1 MEVIV
6 VLGSPNFPD
15 GTLGPIALDRL
26 QGCLSIFNSQKH
38 KILCTGGFGAHFN
51 TSPVAHAN
59 YLKDFLILK
68 GVPSTAFLPLALSS
82 NTVEDA
88 VMSKSI
94 LMKTVFKDLII
105 TTSEYHVARVEFIF
119 TEILKDF
126 NLNFLDDQ
134 GKISIYSLVSGAMDP
149 KTSHDRAERVEKVGH
164 RQLVVTGPVFDRV
177 RSHSA

>member
-105 TTSEYHVARVEFIF
+105 ITSEYHVARVKFIF

-126 NLNFLDDQ
+126 NLNFKSVAHHSIDDV
-134 GKISIYSLVSGAMDP
+134 LVPLIQHEKVAMD
-149 KTSHDRAERVEKVGH
+149 
-164 RQLVVTGPVFDRV
+164 QLISNGLYY
-177 RSHSA
+177 

>member
-15 GTLGPIALDRL
+15 GTLGPIALDRIK
-26 QGCLSIFNSQKH
+26 GCLGIFDPTKH

-59 YLKDFLILK
+59 YLKDFLIQK

-94 LMKTVFKDLII
+94 LKEVEYKNLII
-105 TTSEYHVARVEFIF
+105 LTSEYHLARVKFIF

-126 NLNFLDDQ
+126 NWVCDKEAF
-134 GKISIYSLVSGAMDP
+134 I
-149 KTSHDRAERVEKVGH
+149 
-164 RQLVVTGPVFDRV
+164 
-177 RSHSA
+177 

>member
-26 QGCLSIFNSQKH
+26 QGCLAIFDPSQH

-59 YLKDFLILK
+59 YLKDILIQK
-68 GVPSTAFLPLALSS
+68 GVPLTAFLPLALSS

-94 LMKTVFKDLII
+94 LKKVEFKDLII
-105 TTSEYHVARVEFIF
+105 ITSEYHVARVEFIF

-126 NLNFLDDQ
+126 NLNFKAVAHHSIDDVLEPLIQ
-134 GKISIYSLVSGAMDP
+134 HEKVAMD
-149 KTSHDRAERVEKVGH
+149 KLISNG
-164 RQLVVTGPVFDRV
+164 LYY
-177 RSHSA
+177 

>member
-26 QGCLSIFNSQKH
+26 QGCLSIFNPQKH
-38 KILCTGGFGAHFN
+38 KILCTGGFGTHFN
-51 TSPVAHAN
+51 TSPIAHAN
-59 YLKDFLILK
+59 YLKDFLIQK

-94 LMKTVFKDLII
+94 LKEVEYNNLII
-105 TTSEYHVARVEFIF
+105 LTSEYHLARVKFIF
-119 TEILKDF
+119 TEILNDF
-126 NLNFLDDQ
+126 NLNFNAVTHHSIDDVLEPLIQ
-134 GKISIYSLVSGAMDP
+134 HEKVAMDLLN
-149 KTSHDRAERVEKVGH
+149 SNG
-164 RQLVVTGPVFDRV
+164 LYY
-177 RSHSA
+177 

>member
-59 YLKDFLILK
+59 YLKEFLIQK

-82 NTVEDA
+82 NTVDDA

-94 LMKTVFKDLII
+94 LKETKFKDLII
-105 TTSEYHVARVEFIF
+105 ITSEYHVARVKFIF

-126 NLNFLDDQ
+126 NLNFKAVTHHSIDDVLEPLIQ
-134 GKISIYSLVSGAMDP
+134 HEKVAMD
-149 KTSHDRAERVEKVGH
+149 KLISNG
-164 RQLVVTGPVFDRV
+164 LYY
-177 RSHSA
+177 

>member
-94 LMKTVFKDLII
+94 LKETDFKDLII
-105 TTSEYHVARVEFIF
+105 ITSEYHVARVEFIF

-126 NLNFLDDQ
+126 NLNFKAVTHHSIDDVLEPLIQ
-134 GKISIYSLVSGAMDP
+134 HEKVAMD
-149 KTSHDRAERVEKVGH
+149 
-164 RQLVVTGPVFDRV
+164 QLISNGLYY
-177 RSHSA
+177 

>member
-105 TTSEYHVARVEFIF
+105 ITSEYHVARVEFIF

-126 NLNFLDDQ
+126 NLNFKAVAHHSIDDVLEPLIQ
-134 GKISIYSLVSGAMDP
+134 HEKVAMD
-149 KTSHDRAERVEKVGH
+149 KLISNG
-164 RQLVVTGPVFDRV
+164 LYY
-177 RSHSA
+177 

>member
-26 QGCLSIFNSQKH
+26 QGCLSIFNPQKH
-38 KILCTGGFGAHFN
+38 KILCTGGFGTHFN
-51 TSPVAHAN
+51 TSPIAHAN
-59 YLKDFLILK
+59 YLMDFLIQK

-94 LMKTVFKDLII
+94 LIKTEFKDLVIM
-105 TTSEYHVARVEFIF
+105 TSEYHVARVKFIF

-126 NLNFLDDQ
+126 NLNFNAVTHHSIDDVLEPLIQ
-134 GKISIYSLVSGAMDP
+134 HEKMAMD
-149 KTSHDRAERVEKVGH
+149 
-164 RQLVVTGPVFDRV
+164 QLNLNGLYY
-177 RSHSA
+177 

>member
-26 QGCLSIFNSQKH
+26 LGCLGIFDPTKH

-59 YLKDFLILK
+59 YLKDFLIQK

-94 LMKTVFKDLII
+94 LKEVEYKNLLIL
-105 TTSEYHVARVEFIF
+105 TSEYHLARVKFIF

-126 NLNFLDDQ
+126 NLSFNAVTHHSIDDVLEPLIQ
-134 GKISIYSLVSGAMDP
+134 
-149 KTSHDRAERVEKVGH
+149 HEKVALDLLNSNG
-164 RQLVVTGPVFDRV
+164 LYY
-177 RSHSA
+177 

>member
-26 QGCLSIFNSQKH
+26 QGCLSIFNPQKH
-38 KILCTGGFGAHFN
+38 KILCTGGFGTHFN
-51 TSPVAHAN
+51 TSPIAHAN
-59 YLKDFLILK
+59 YLKDFLIQK
-68 GVPSTAFLPLALSS
+68 GVPSTAFLSLALSS

-94 LMKTVFKDLII
+94 LIKTEFKDLVII
-105 TTSEYHVARVEFIF
+105 TSEYHVARVKFIF

-126 NLNFLDDQ
+126 NLNFNAVTHHSIDDVLEPLIQ
-134 GKISIYSLVSGAMDP
+134 HEKMAMD
-149 KTSHDRAERVEKVGH
+149 
-164 RQLVVTGPVFDRV
+164 QLNLNGLYY
-177 RSHSA
+177 

>member
-6 VLGSPNFPD
+6 VLGSPNFPN

-26 QGCLSIFNSQKH
+26 QGCLSIFNPQKH
-38 KILCTGGFGAHFN
+38 KILCTGGFGTHFN
-51 TSPVAHAN
+51 TSPIAHAN
-59 YLKDFLILK
+59 YLKDFLIQK

-94 LMKTVFKDLII
+94 LIKTEFKDLVII
-105 TTSEYHVARVEFIF
+105 TSEYHVARVKFIF

-126 NLNFLDDQ
+126 NLNFNAVTHHSIDDVLEPLIQ
-134 GKISIYSLVSGAMDP
+134 HEKMAMD
-149 KTSHDRAERVEKVGH
+149 
-164 RQLVVTGPVFDRV
+164 QLNLNGLYY
-177 RSHSA
+177 

>member
-15 GTLGPIALDRL
+15 GTLGPIAFDRL
-26 QGCLSIFNSQKH
+26 QGCLSIFDPIKH

-51 TSPVAHAN
+51 TSPMAHAN
-59 YLKDFLILK
+59 YLKNFLIEK
-68 GVPSTAFLPLALSS
+68 GVPPTAFLPLALSS

-94 LMKTVFKDLII
+94 LKEMEYKDLII
-105 TTSEYHVARVEFIF
+105 ITSEYHMARVKFIF

-126 NLNFLDDQ
+126 NLKFKAVDHH
-134 GKISIYSLVSGAMDP
+134 SINDVLEPLIQHEKMAMD
-149 KTSHDRAERVEKVGH
+149 
-164 RQLVVTGPVFDRV
+164 QLISNGLYY
-177 RSHSA
+177 

>member
-26 QGCLSIFNSQKH
+26 QGCLSIFNPQKH
-38 KILCTGGFGAHFN
+38 KILCTGGFGTHFN
-51 TSPVAHAN
+51 TSPIAHAN
-59 YLKDFLILK
+59 YLKDFLIQK

-94 LMKTVFKDLII
+94 LIKTEFKDLVIM
-105 TTSEYHVARVEFIF
+105 TSEYHVARVKFIF

-126 NLNFLDDQ
+126 NLNFNAVTHHSIDDVLEPLIQ
-134 GKISIYSLVSGAMDP
+134 HEKVAMDLLN
-149 KTSHDRAERVEKVGH
+149 SNG
-164 RQLVVTGPVFDRV
+164 LYY
-177 RSHSA
+177 

>member
-94 LMKTVFKDLII
+94 LKETKFKDLII
-105 TTSEYHVARVEFIF
+105 ITSEYHVARVEFIF

-126 NLNFLDDQ
+126 NLNFKAVTHHSIDDVLEPLIQ
-134 GKISIYSLVSGAMDP
+134 HEKVAMD
-149 KTSHDRAERVEKVGH
+149 KLISNG
-164 RQLVVTGPVFDRV
+164 LYY
-177 RSHSA
+177 

>member
-105 TTSEYHVARVEFIF
+105 ITSEYHVARVEFIF

-126 NLNFLDDQ
+126 NLNFKAVTHHSIDDVLEPLIQ
-134 GKISIYSLVSGAMDP
+134 HEKVAMD
-149 KTSHDRAERVEKVGH
+149 
-164 RQLVVTGPVFDRV
+164 QLISNGLYY
-177 RSHSA
+177 

>member
-26 QGCLSIFNSQKH
+26 LGCLGIFDPTKH

-59 YLKDFLILK
+59 YLKDFLIQK
-68 GVPSTAFLPLALSS
+68 RVPSTAFLPLALSS

-94 LMKTVFKDLII
+94 LKEVEYKNLII
-105 TTSEYHVARVEFIF
+105 LTSEYHLARVKFIF

-126 NLNFLDDQ
+126 NLSFNAVTHHSIDDVLEPLIQ
-134 GKISIYSLVSGAMDP
+134 HEKVAMDLLN
-149 KTSHDRAERVEKVGH
+149 SNG
-164 RQLVVTGPVFDRV
+164 LYY
-177 RSHSA
+177 

>member
-126 NLNFLDDQ
+126 NLNFKAVAHHSIDDVLEPLIQ
-134 GKISIYSLVSGAMDP
+134 HEKVAMD
-149 KTSHDRAERVEKVGH
+149 
-164 RQLVVTGPVFDRV
+164 QLISNGLYY
-177 RSHSA
+177 

>member
-26 QGCLSIFNSQKH
+26 QGCLSIFNPQKH

-59 YLKDFLILK
+59 YLKDILIQK

-82 NTVEDA
+82 NTVDDA

-94 LMKTVFKDLII
+94 LKETKFKDLII

-126 NLNFLDDQ
+126 NLNFKAVAHHSIDDVLEPLIQ
-134 GKISIYSLVSGAMDP
+134 HEKVAMD
-149 KTSHDRAERVEKVGH
+149 
-164 RQLVVTGPVFDRV
+164 QLISNGLYY
-177 RSHSA
+177 

>member
-126 NLNFLDDQ
+126 NLNFKAVAHHSIDDVLEPLIQ
-134 GKISIYSLVSGAMDP
+134 HEKVAMD
-149 KTSHDRAERVEKVGH
+149 KLISNG
-164 RQLVVTGPVFDRV
+164 LYF
-177 RSHSA
+177 

>member
-26 QGCLSIFNSQKH
+26 QGCLSIFNPQKH
-38 KILCTGGFGAHFN
+38 KILCTGGFGTHFN
-51 TSPVAHAN
+51 TSPIAHAN
-59 YLKDFLILK
+59 YLKDFLIQK

-94 LMKTVFKDLII
+94 LIKTEFKDLVII
-105 TTSEYHVARVEFIF
+105 TSEYHVARVKFIF

-126 NLNFLDDQ
+126 NLNFNAVTHHSIDDVLEPLIQ
-134 GKISIYSLVSGAMDP
+134 HEKVAMDLLN
-149 KTSHDRAERVEKVGH
+149 SNG
-164 RQLVVTGPVFDRV
+164 LYY
-177 RSHSA
+177 

>member
-126 NLNFLDDQ
+126 NLNF
-134 GKISIYSLVSGAMDP
+134 KAVAHHSIDGVLEPLIQHEKVAMD
-149 KTSHDRAERVEKVGH
+149 
-164 RQLVVTGPVFDRV
+164 QLISNGLYY
-177 RSHSA
+177 

>member
-26 QGCLSIFNSQKH
+26 LGCLGIFDPTKH

-59 YLKDFLILK
+59 YLKDFLIQK

-94 LMKTVFKDLII
+94 LKEVEYKNLLIL
-105 TTSEYHVARVEFIF
+105 TSEYHLARVKFIF

-126 NLNFLDDQ
+126 NLSFNAVTHHSIDDVLEPLIQ
-134 GKISIYSLVSGAMDP
+134 HEKVAMDLLN
-149 KTSHDRAERVEKVGH
+149 SNG
-164 RQLVVTGPVFDRV
+164 LYY
-177 RSHSA
+177 

>member
-6 VLGSPNFPD
+6 VLGSPNLPN

-26 QGCLSIFNSQKH
+26 QGCLSIFNPQKH
-38 KILCTGGFGAHFN
+38 KILCTGGFGTHFN
-51 TSPVAHAN
+51 TSPIAHAN
-59 YLKDFLILK
+59 YLKDFLIQK

-94 LMKTVFKDLII
+94 LIKTEFKDLVII
-105 TTSEYHVARVEFIF
+105 TSEYHVARVKFIF

-126 NLNFLDDQ
+126 NLNFNAVTHHSIDDVLEPLIQ
-134 GKISIYSLVSGAMDP
+134 HEKVAMDLLN
-149 KTSHDRAERVEKVGH
+149 SNG
-164 RQLVVTGPVFDRV
+164 LYY
-177 RSHSA
+177 

>member
-59 YLKDFLILK
+59 YLKDFLIQK
-68 GVPSTAFLPLALSS
+68 GVPSTTFLPLALSS
-82 NTVEDA
+82 NTVDDA

-105 TTSEYHVARVEFIF
+105 ITSEYHVARVKFIF

-126 NLNFLDDQ
+126 NLNFKAVAHHSIDDVLEPLIQ
-134 GKISIYSLVSGAMDP
+134 HEKVAMD
-149 KTSHDRAERVEKVGH
+149 
-164 RQLVVTGPVFDRV
+164 QLISNGLYY
-177 RSHSA
+177 

>member
-26 QGCLSIFNSQKH
+26 QGCLAIFDPSQH
-38 KILCTGGFGAHFN
+38 QILCAGGFGAHFN

-59 YLKDFLILK
+59 YLKDILIQK

-88 VMSKSI
+88 VMSISI
-94 LMKTVFKDLII
+94 LKETEVKDLII
-105 TTSEYHVARVEFIF
+105 ITSEYHVARVKFIF

-126 NLNFLDDQ
+126 NLNFKAVTHHSMDDVLEPLIQ
-134 GKISIYSLVSGAMDP
+134 HEKVAMD
-149 KTSHDRAERVEKVGH
+149 KLISNG
-164 RQLVVTGPVFDRV
+164 LYY
-177 RSHSA
+177 

>member
-59 YLKDFLILK
+59 YLKEFLIQK

-94 LMKTVFKDLII
+94 LEEVEYKDLII
-105 TTSEYHVARVEFIF
+105 ITSEYHVARVEFIF

-126 NLNFLDDQ
+126 NLNFKSVAHHSIDDVLEPLIQ
-134 GKISIYSLVSGAMDP
+134 HEKVAMD
-149 KTSHDRAERVEKVGH
+149 
-164 RQLVVTGPVFDRV
+164 QLISNGLYY
-177 RSHSA
+177 

>member
-82 NTVEDA
+82 NTIEDA

-126 NLNFLDDQ
+126 NLNFKSVAHHSIDDVLEPLIQ
-134 GKISIYSLVSGAMDP
+134 HEKVAMD
-149 KTSHDRAERVEKVGH
+149 
-164 RQLVVTGPVFDRV
+164 QLISNGLYY
-177 RSHSA
+177 

>member
-26 QGCLSIFNSQKH
+26 YGCLSVFDSKKY

-51 TSPVAHAN
+51 TSPIAHAN
-59 YLKDFLILK
+59 YLKNFLIEK

-88 VMSKSI
+88 TMSKSV
-94 LMKTVFKDLII
+94 LTNVAYKDLFII
-105 TTSEYHVARVEFIF
+105 TSEYHVARVKFIF

-126 NLNFLDDQ
+126 NLNFKAVAHHSIDDVLEPLIRHE
-134 GKISIYSLVSGAMDP
+134 KLAMD
-149 KTSHDRAERVEKVGH
+149 
-164 RQLVVTGPVFDRV
+164 QLNSNGLYY
-177 RSHSA
+177 

>member
-59 YLKDFLILK
+59 YLKDFLIQK

-94 LMKTVFKDLII
+94 LMEVEYKDLII
-105 TTSEYHVARVEFIF
+105 ITSDYHVARVKFIF

-126 NLNFLDDQ
+126 NLNFKAVTHHSIDDVLEPLIQ
-134 GKISIYSLVSGAMDP
+134 HEKVAMD
-149 KTSHDRAERVEKVGH
+149 
-164 RQLVVTGPVFDRV
+164 QLISNGLYY
-177 RSHSA
+177 

>member
-59 YLKDFLILK
+59 YLKDFLIQK

-82 NTVEDA
+82 NTVDDA

-94 LMKTVFKDLII
+94 LKETDFKDLII
-105 TTSEYHVARVEFIF
+105 ITSEYHVARVEFIF

-126 NLNFLDDQ
+126 NLNFKAVAHHSIDDVLEPLIQ
-134 GKISIYSLVSGAMDP
+134 HEKVAMD
-149 KTSHDRAERVEKVGH
+149 KLISNG
-164 RQLVVTGPVFDRV
+164 LYY
-177 RSHSA
+177 

>member
-38 KILCTGGFGAHFN
+38 KRLCTGGFGAHFN

-126 NLNFLDDQ
+126 NLNFKAVAHHSIDDVLEPLIQ
-134 GKISIYSLVSGAMDP
+134 HEKVAMD
-149 KTSHDRAERVEKVGH
+149 KLISNG
-164 RQLVVTGPVFDRV
+164 LYY
-177 RSHSA
+177 